1 MEAELE
7 KKRLKKI
14 ASEEKSRKRTQ
25 IVADVDPEDEDRST
39 GSQVRNLPAL
49 LVTKYK
55 YSRSWGSRPRPTA
68 AGARARYALAPGC
81 EWLSY
86 CQVRF

>member
-55 YSRSWGSRPRPTA
+55 YWRSTPSTPASSSPAADISATA
-68 AGARARYALAPGC
+68 LPDSTPP
-81 EWLSY
+81 E
-86 CQVRF
+86 

>member
-25 IVADVDPEDEDRST
+25 IVADVDPDDEDRST
-39 GSQVRNLPAL
+39 GSQVLNLLAL
-49 LVTKYK
+49 IVQKYK
-55 YSRSWGSRPRPTA
+55 Y
-68 AGARARYALAPGC
+68 
-81 EWLSY
+81 
-86 CQVRF
+86 

>member
-25 IVADVDPEDEDRST
+25 IVADVHPEDEDRST
-39 GSQVRNLPAL
+39 GSQVLNLPVL
-49 LVTKYK
+49 SVQKYE
-55 YSRSWGSRPRPTA
+55 Y
-68 AGARARYALAPGC
+68 
-81 EWLSY
+81 
-86 CQVRF
+86 